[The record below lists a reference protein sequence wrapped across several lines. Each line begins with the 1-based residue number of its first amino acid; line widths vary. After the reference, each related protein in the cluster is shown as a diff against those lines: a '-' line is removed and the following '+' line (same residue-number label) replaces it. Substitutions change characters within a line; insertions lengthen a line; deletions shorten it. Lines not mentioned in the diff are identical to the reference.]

1 MKYLTKVAMVG
12 IIAGVSIGIT
22 EKAFAGEATVQDFYK
37 TVTKNIPQTE
47 QVCEQRQVPIYGQG
61 EFDQDGAILG
71 GIVGGIIGNQV
82 GKGSGKEAATG
93 VGALI
98 GAIQGGK
105 GSQKIVGYQNVNQC
119 YNKTTYTTQ
128 TDEVYDYSTVTFY
141 EDGKKYSVKF
151 RK

>member
-1 MKYLTKVAMVG
+1 MKYLTKVAIVG
-12 IIAGVSIGIT
+12 VLAGASIGMT
-22 EKAFAGEATVQDFYK
+22 EKAFADDLSVQDFYK
-37 TVTKNIPQTE
+37 TVTKNIPSVE
-47 QVCEQRQVPIYGQG
+47 KICETKQVPIYGQG

-82 GKGSGKEAATG
+82 GKGSGKEVATG
-93 VGALI
+93 VGAMI

-105 GSQKIVGYQNVNQC
+105 GSQKIIGYQTVDQC

-128 TDEVYDYSTVTFY
+128 TNEVYDYSTVTFM
-141 EDGKKYSVKF
+141 EDGKRYTVKF